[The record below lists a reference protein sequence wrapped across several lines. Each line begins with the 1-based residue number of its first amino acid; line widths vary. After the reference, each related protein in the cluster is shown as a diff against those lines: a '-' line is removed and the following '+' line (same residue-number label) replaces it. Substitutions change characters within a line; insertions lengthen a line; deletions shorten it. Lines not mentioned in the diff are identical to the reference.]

1 MIDELK
7 KHPQAREGIH
17 AVVRFHLHWAS
28 EHVEWSRYLSQM
40 RHAGFM
46 ANTEDAIKAENKKF
60 AKEFWAY
67 FSKHIENGT
76 LRSLP
81 VELYIALILGPCQE
95 FVRYWLSRPVNTELD
110 TAGAEIAGA
119 AWQALRV
126 KELNDAAF
134 EDGRAV

>member
-1 MIDELK
+1 MLNGPATFLRCVTLVLWPTPRMPSKLK
-7 KHPQAREGIH
+7 TK
-17 AVVRFHLHWAS
+17 S
-28 EHVEWSRYLSQM
+28 
-40 RHAGFM
+40 
-46 ANTEDAIKAENKKF
+46 F